1 MKYIK
6 KIAETELWSSGKV
19 ELWDFSRANQNPE
32 SRIEAVATVASI
44 CYGKPP
50 RDAKKLVERL
60 RTESGGK
67 MSSAFEFIRG
77 CDCEKCDDIG
87 IDSSLRNFITLPT
100 DEEWAE
106 RRGYEVEEVSRW
118 HRGAVATF
126 RLTIPIFLARQIVR
140 HRQFSYQ
147 ELSRRYTTDK
157 QVPLRFWTSEELMA
171 YRPGVSYEGVVDMA
185 TELYEILIEDGV
197 RPEIAR
203 AVLPQSLYTTLWMQ
217 GDVPAWKN
225 YFLLRLD
232 KHTQKEH
239 RELAQAMLDLLEE
252 HQPELWRKVK
262 P

>member
-6 KIAETELWSSGKV
+6 KVAEKELWNSGKV
-19 ELWDFSRANQNPE
+19 ELWDLSRCNTNEE
-32 SRIEAVATVASI
+32 SRIECISQIASV

-50 RDAKKLVERL
+50 KDAKRLVERL

-77 CDCEKCDDIG
+77 CDCEECDDIG
-87 IDSSLRNFITLPT
+87 IDSSLRNFTTLPT

-106 RRGYEVEEVSRW
+106 RRGYEVEEVSGW

-126 RLTIPIFLARQIVR
+126 RLTVPIFIARQVMR

-147 ELSRRYTTDK
+147 ELSRRYTTDGR
-157 QVPLRFWTSEELMA
+157 VPLEFWYDPRKASLDFAAVVREAVAA
-171 YRPGVSYEGVVDMA
+171 YRSMLDR
-185 TELYEILIEDGV
+185 GV
-197 RPEIAR
+197 RPEAAR

-225 YFLLRLD
+225 YFKLRLD
-232 KHTQKEH
+232 ERTQKEH
-239 RELAQAMLDLLEE
+239 RELARAMLDLLKG
-252 HQPELWRKVK
+252 HQPELYEKVK

>member
-1 MKYIK
+1 MEYIK
-6 KIAETELWSSGKV
+6 KVAEKELWNSGKV
-19 ELWDFSRANQNPE
+19 ELWDLSRCNTNEE
-32 SRIEAVATVASI
+32 SRIECISQIASV

-50 RDAKKLVERL
+50 KDAKRLVERL

-77 CDCEKCDDIG
+77 CDCEECDDIG

-100 DEEWAE
+100 DEGWAE
-106 RRGYEVEEVSRW
+106 RRGYEVEEVSGW

-147 ELSRRYTTDK
+147 ERS
-157 QVPLRFWTSEELMA
+157 LRFTKVSLDDAIWYIPPDASMGVHNLFAEA
-171 YRPGVSYEGVVDMA
+171 YEKEIVIYTKLLEAGVPREQ
-185 TELYEILIEDGV
+185 
-197 RPEIAR
+197 AR
-203 AVLPQSLYTTLWMQ
+203 AVLGVGLSTTLWMQ
-217 GDVPAWKN
+217 GDVPAWRN
-225 YFLLRLD
+225 YFKLRLD